1 MIRDHQWQGWPST
14 GCYMKYHDGA
24 SLTEELPLKK
34 VLPVEV
40 MEQAGQMDILGRT
53 SQQRERQGQEHQV
66 EVCKDQCDGLSF
78 IILSLMVK
86 MES

>member
-1 MIRDHQWQGWPST
+1 
-14 GCYMKYHDGA
+14 MKYHDGA

-34 VLPVEV
+34 VRPVEV

>member
-1 MIRDHQWQGWPST
+1 
-14 GCYMKYHDGA
+14 MKYHDGA